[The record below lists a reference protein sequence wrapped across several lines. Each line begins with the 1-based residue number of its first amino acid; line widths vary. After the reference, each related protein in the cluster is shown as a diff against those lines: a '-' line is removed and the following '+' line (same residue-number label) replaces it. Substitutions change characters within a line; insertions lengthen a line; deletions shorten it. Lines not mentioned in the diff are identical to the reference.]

1 MEKMKKMLVLL
12 FLFACTQVMAQDKVV
27 TGKVTDA
34 NGAALVGATI
44 KVKGGKALGTTKAD
58 GTYSVKAPANATLEV
73 TYSGMATSS
82 FAVPASGSMD
92 VSMKSATA
100 DLNEVVVVGYGTSR
114 KKDLTG
120 SVVAISSKDFVK
132 GALTTPEQLIAGKVA
147 GVSITPNNGAPGSGS
162 VIRIRGGASIN
173 GSNDPLI
180 IVDGVPLDYGGIAG
194 SPNALG
200 MINPNDIETFNILKD
215 ASAAAIYG
223 SRGSNGVIII
233 TTKKGKAGKPKYNF
247 SSMTSVYTP
256 ARYVDVL
263 SSQQFRDYVNANGD
277 ASYKALLGTA
287 NTDWQREIYQTALGT
302 DNALSVSG
310 SMGKV
315 PYRAS
320 IGYLNQD
327 GILRTGNLKRL
338 TASLNLSP
346 KFFKDNLKVDINLRG
361 TVSESRFAN
370 EGAIGSAVSFDPTKP
385 VKANSARFGGYWE
398 WLDPA
403 NTVTGLKA
411 LAPLNPVGMIEQR
424 DDRSHVERSIGNIQ
438 FDYKIPFLPDLRAN
452 LNIGYDVMK
461 GTGTIVVN
469 DSAAMGY
476 RRFKDPS
483 GKLHGGT
490 NNIYKN
496 TRSNVLLDFYLNYIK
511 ETSIGRFNV
520 MGGYSYQSF
529 VGTTFN
535 YRDFAFNGTAT
546 DPAPPNFPFS
556 QGTRRLIGVYG
567 RFDYSYK
574 GKYLLTANIRR
585 DASSAFSPNNRWGT
599 FPSLAVGWRIKEE
612 GFLKN
617 VGFLNDLKIRAG
629 YGETGNQAG
638 IGDFDYLARY
648 GLSGPTSTYQFGNTF
663 LNAFAP
669 FGYNPDIRW
678 ESTQMTN
685 VAVDFA
691 IANNRIS
698 GTIEYFKRKTVDLL
712 APVPQPAGSN
722 FTNIMTV
729 NVGTMTNEGV
739 EVSLKTE
746 IVKKRDFTFDL
757 GVNVTYNKSVV
768 GQLTQFP
775 DPNYPGI
782 PTGGISGGT
791 GNNIQVH
798 VSGSPRST
806 FNVLKQVYDEKTG
819 KPIDGLFDDRN
830 RDGIINTNDLYRY
843 KQPEPVIF
851 MGLTGN
857 MTYKKWS
864 AGFVMRGN
872 FDNYV
877 YNNVHSNTGVRRQ
890 ILNPIGII
898 YNGSTELLNSGM
910 SGNGSNYYLS
920 DYWVQNASF
929 IRMDNIN
936 LGFNAGKLF
945 SENTNTRLGFNV
957 QNAFFITKY
966 KGLDPEVFGGIDNNI
981 YARPR
986 VFVFSINVD
995 F

>member
-1 MEKMKKMLVLL
+1 MKKMLVLL
-12 FLFACTQVMAQDKVV
+12 FLFACTQVIAQDKVV

-34 NGAALVGATI
+34 NGAALSGATI
-44 KVKGGKALGTTKAD
+44 KVKGGKTLGATKPD
-58 GTYSVKAPANATLEV
+58 GTFSVKAPANATLEV
-73 TYSGMATSS
+73 TFSGMAVSS
-82 FAVPASGSMD
+82 FAVPASGNID
-92 VSMKSATA
+92 VSMKAATS
-100 DLNEVVVVGYGTSR
+100 DLNEVVVVGYGSSR
-114 KKDLTG
+114 KRDLTG
-120 SVVAISSKDFVK
+120 SVVSVSSKDFVK
-132 GALTTPEQLIAGKVA
+132 GALTTPEQLITGKVA
-147 GVSITPNNGAPGSGS
+147 GVSITPNGGAPGSGS

-180 IVDGVPLDYGGIAG
+180 IVDGVPLADGGIAG

-200 MINPNDIETFNILKD
+200 MINPNDIESFNILKD

-233 TTKKGKAGKPKYNF
+233 TTKKGKSGKPRYNF
-247 SSMTSVYTP
+247 TTMTSLYTP
-256 ARYVDVL
+256 AKYVSVL
-263 SSQQFRDYVNANGD
+263 SSQQFREYVNANGD
-277 ASYKALLGTA
+277 ASYRALLGTA
-287 NTDWQREIYQTALGT
+287 NTDWQKEIYQNALGT
-302 DNALSVSG
+302 DNTLSVSG

-320 IGYLNQD
+320 VGYLNQN
-327 GILRTGNLKRL
+327 GILRTGNLKRF

-346 KFFKDNLKVDINLRG
+346 KFFKDNLRVDINLRG

-385 VKANSARFGGYWE
+385 VKATSARFGGYWE

-403 NTVTGLKA
+403 STTGLKS
-411 LAPLNPVGMIEQR
+411 LAPLNPVGMLEQI
-424 DDRSHVERSIGNIQ
+424 DNRSHVERSIGNVQ
-438 FDYKIPFLPDLRAN
+438 FDYRFPGFLKDLKAN
-452 LNIGYDVMK
+452 LNLGYDVSK
-461 GTGTIVVN
+461 GTGTIVIN

-476 RRFKDPS
+476 QRFKDAS

-490 NNIYKN
+490 NNQYRS
-496 TRSNVLLDFYLNYIK
+496 TRSNVLMDFYLNYVK
-511 ETSIGRFNV
+511 ETSIGRFDV
-520 MGGYSYQSF
+520 MAGYSYQSF
-529 VGTTFN
+529 LDRNFN
-535 YRDFAFNGTAT
+535 FRDFTFNGTAA
-546 DPAPPNFPFS
+546 DPAPPNFPF
-556 QGTRRLIGVYG
+556 GEGLRRLIGIYG
-567 RFDYSYK
+567 RFNYSYK

-585 DASSAFSPNNRWGT
+585 DASSAFAPTNRWGT
-599 FPSLAVGWRIKEE
+599 FPSLGLGWRIKEE

-617 VGFLNDLKIRAG
+617 VGFINDLKIRAG
-629 YGETGNQAG
+629 YGETGNQG
-638 IGDFDYLARY
+638 GLDPYGYLARY
-648 GLSGPTSTYQFGNTF
+648 GLSGNTSMYQFGNTF
-663 LNAFAP
+663 LNSFAP
-669 FGYNPDIRW
+669 FGYNPDVRW

-685 VAVDFA
+685 FAVDFA
-691 IANNRIS
+691 IANNRIT
-698 GTIEYFKRKTVDLL
+698 GTIEYFNRKTVDLL

-722 FTNIMTV
+722 FTNIQTV

-739 EVSLKTE
+739 ELTLKTQ

-757 GVNVTYNKSVV
+757 EFNATYNKSIV

-791 GNNIQVH
+791 GNTIQVH
-798 VSGSPRST
+798 VSGSPRGT

-819 KPIDGLFDDRN
+819 KPIDGLFDDKN

-843 KQPEPVIF
+843 KQPEPIVFGGITANF
-851 MGLTGN
+851 G
-857 MTYKKWS
+857 YKKWN

-877 YNNVHSNTGVRRQ
+877 YNNVHSNTGVRRN

-898 YNGSTELLNSGM
+898 YNGSTEVLNSGM

-936 LGFNAGKLF
+936 IGFNAGKVF
-945 SENTNTRLGFNV
+945 SDNTNTRFGFNV

-986 VFVFSINVD
+986 VFVFSVNVD